1 MARQNLS
8 ITGHR
13 ARGLVAAA
21 AIFAA
26 LFNVQP
32 AFGQLK
38 FVALGN
44 YGFDVAG
51 QKQVAETLKKAAAE
65 ERISFIV
72 SPGSN
77 FPNGVTGS
85 NDTKWEEQFE
95 DVYSDERGSLKMPFL
110 TVLGAE
116 DWSGNYTAM
125 RDRTDLVYGDGPEKE
140 SVSNAPKWTLPN
152 WWYHYAV
159 HFAASTGSAFIS
171 SGHKDMSVGMIF
183 IDTWV
188 LSSSFPFGNV
198 TEQAWTELE
207 GTLEIA
213 PKVFDYIIVVGNRP
227 VYSSGSS
234 KGDSMLQ
241 YYLQPLLKK
250 AGVDAYI
257 SGYDRDMEVIE
268 DENIAHINCGTSS
281 TAGTTALVTTSGSKF
296 YSGQRGFCLFE
307 LTADGLVTKLINGE
321 TGDTL
326 FQHKQP
332 IKARPERSTIDQFN
346 YLSEM
351 PEVTYFPI
359 PAMGKLPDRDVF
371 VRVVGTIGLCIMAFL
386 ASLAIASGISKAM
399 K

>member
-1 MARQNLS
+1 MARSSLAYS
-8 ITGHR
+8 GHR
-13 ARGLVAAA
+13 ALDLVLTT
-21 AIFAA
+21 AIFVGLASIPSA
-26 LFNVQP
+26 L
-32 AFGQLK
+32 GQLK
-38 FVALGN
+38 FAAIGN
-44 YGFDVAG
+44 YGFDVSG

-65 ERISFIV
+65 QRISFVV

-77 FPNGVTGS
+77 FPNGVSGA

-95 DVYSDERGSLKMPFL
+95 KVYSDERGSLKMPFL

-125 RDRTDLVYGDGPEKE
+125 RDRTDLVYGEGAEKE
-140 SVSNAPKWTLPN
+140 TASNSPKWTLPN

-159 HFAASTGSAFIS
+159 HFSASTGSAFIS

-198 TEQAWTELE
+198 TEKAWTELE
-207 GTLEIA
+207 TTLDIA
-213 PKVFDYIIVVGNRP
+213 PKIFDYIIVVGNRP
-227 VYSSGSS
+227 IYSSGSS

-257 SGYDRDMEVIE
+257 SGYDHDMEVIE

-281 TAGTTALVTTSGSKF
+281 VAGSGALVTSSGSKF
-296 YSGQRGFCLFE
+296 FSGDRGFCLFE
-307 LTADGLVTKLINGE
+307 LTADGLVTKFINGDTRE
-321 TGDTL
+321 TL
-326 FQHKQP
+326 YEHKQP
-332 IKARPERSTIDQFN
+332 VKIRPERSTIDQFN

-351 PEVTYFPI
+351 PEVAYYPI
-359 PAMGKLPDRDVF
+359 PAMGKLPGKDVF
-371 VRVVGTIGLCIMAFL
+371 VRVVGTIGLCILTFL
-386 ASLAIASGISKAM
+386 GTLTFASGISKAM

>member
-1 MARQNLS
+1 MARRSLAFS
-8 ITGHR
+8 GHR
-13 ARGLVAAA
+13 ALGLALSTAVFVGLLGIPAA
-21 AIFAA
+21 FA
-26 LFNVQP
+26 
-32 AFGQLK
+32 QLK
-38 FVALGN
+38 FAALGN
-44 YGFDVAG
+44 YGFDTAG
-51 QKQVAETLKKAAAE
+51 QKQVADTLKKAAAA

-77 FPNGVTGS
+77 FPNGVTGA
-85 NDTKWEEQFE
+85 NDTKWEENFE
-95 DVYSDERGSLKMPFL
+95 SMYSDAQGSLKMPFL

-125 RDRTDLVYGDGPEKE
+125 RERTDLVYGDGPEKE
-140 SVSNAPKWTLPN
+140 AFSNAPKWTLPN

-171 SGHKDMSVGMIF
+171 SGHKDMSVGLVF

-198 TEQAWTELE
+198 TERAWNDLE
-207 GTLEIA
+207 TTLDVA

-241 YYLQPLLKK
+241 YYLEPMLKK

-257 SGYDRDMEVIE
+257 SGYDHDMEVIE
-268 DENIAHINCGTSS
+268 DEGIAHINCGTGSVMGS
-281 TAGTTALVTTSGSKF
+281 GSLVSAGGSKF
-296 YSGQRGFCLFE
+296 FSGDRGFCLFE
-307 LTADGLVTKLINGE
+307 LTADGLITKFVNGG
-321 TGDTL
+321 TGEIL
-326 FQHKQP
+326 YEYKQP
-332 IKARPERSTIDQFN
+332 VKTRTGRATIDQFN

-351 PEVTYFPI
+351 PEVSYFSI
-359 PAMGKLPDRDVF
+359 PAMGKLPGKDVF
-371 VRVVGTIGLCIMAFL
+371 VRVVGTIGLCILTFL
-386 ASLAIASGISKAM
+386 ATLGIASGVARAM

>member
-1 MARQNLS
+1 MARRSLTF
-8 ITGHR
+8 TGHR
-13 ARGLVAAA
+13 ALGLVLSA
-21 AIFAA
+21 AIFVGLLGTHEASA
-26 LFNVQP
+26 
-32 AFGQLK
+32 QLK

-44 YGFDVAG
+44 YGFDPSG

-77 FPNGVTGS
+77 FPNGVSGS
-85 NDTKWEEQFE
+85 NDTKWDEDFE
-95 DVYSDERGSLKMPFL
+95 KVYSDERGSLKMPFL

-125 RDRTDLVYGDGPEKE
+125 RERTELVYGDGPDEE
-140 SVSNAPKWTLPN
+140 AVSNAPKWTLPN

-171 SGHKDMSVGMIF
+171 SGHKDMSVGLVF

-198 TEQAWTELE
+198 TEKAWNELE
-207 GTLEIA
+207 TTLEVA

-241 YYLQPLLKK
+241 YYLEPLLKK

-257 SGYDRDMEVIE
+257 SGYDHDMEIIE
-268 DENIAHINCGTSS
+268 DETISHINCGTGSVLGS
-281 TAGTTALVTTSGSKF
+281 GALVTAGGSKF
-296 YSGQRGFCLFE
+296 FSGDRGFCLFE
-307 LTADGLVTKLINGE
+307 LTADGLITKFINGE
-321 TGDTL
+321 TGQML
-326 FQHKQP
+326 YEHKQP
-332 IKARPERSTIDQFN
+332 VKTRTGRATIDQFN
-346 YLSEM
+346 YLSEL
-351 PEVTYFPI
+351 PEVTYFAV
-359 PAMGKLPDRDVF
+359 PAMGKLPGKDVF
-371 VRVVGTIGLCIMAFL
+371 VRVVGTIGLCIMTLLGTL
-386 ASLAIASGISKAM
+386 AVASGVSRVM